1 MPLAWLWASKVYL
14 IEILNIEN
22 NLGVVSFP
30 QLKPRAQT
38 TFVIIHI
45 VVNIQLNLRENNM
58 SKKDLIPSGFPL
70 SY

>member
-1 MPLAWLWASKVYL
+1 MPLAWLWASKIYL

-38 TFVIIHI
+38 TFVFIHI

-58 SKKDLIPSGFPL
+58 SKKI
-70 SY
+70 